1 MTCRKAEV
9 SSTTT
14 GLTLVE
20 NDAASDSSTSASDH
34 SPPTI
39 RRRDDVA
46 GCGCVRC
53 QSVHFDVVRRSI
65 AGAAAWCLGVLR
77 RHPSVLLVF
86 LLLGGV
92 QSVLER
98 GGVTGPLAD
107 ATLPIVGQLGD
118 ATLPL
123 AAVVG
128 FLGVFLGRG
137 YAGLVTAGDLR
148 GSDRSRTAT
157 VGRRARVAVRRFPS
171 FLAAAVLAIAGLFGL
186 IVAATAVVSPALN
199 ALLPAV
205 GFADLVT
212 TVDAVLLVGVTVAV
226 VVVLVKLCFL
236 PEACF
241 VGGYGPVSALR
252 VTWSLTAVHRR
263 KAIALTA
270 GLLALFVLGTLLDA
284 RIGTTTRPVVLSVTV
299 YDTTVP
305 VRSIGIATSSPVRL
319 LVDATLSAVYYPLF
333 AHQYVH
339 ALFDGR

>member
-1 MTCRKAEV
+1 M
-9 SSTTT
+9 
-14 GLTLVE
+14 
-20 NDAASDSSTSASDH
+20 
-34 SPPTI
+34 
-39 RRRDDVA
+39 
-46 GCGCVRC
+46 
-53 QSVHFDVVRRSI
+53 
-65 AGAAAWCLGVLR
+65 
-77 RHPSVLLVF
+77 F

-98 GGVTGPLAD
+98 GGVTGPLA
-107 ATLPIVGQLGD
+107 D

-137 YAGLVTAGDLR
+137 YAGLVTADDLR

-157 VGRRARVAVRRFPS
+157 VGARARVAVRRFPS

>member
-98 GGVTGPLAD
+98 GGVTGPLA
-107 ATLPIVGQLGD
+107 D